1 MVISMGGRMKLPF
14 PTRCYDLKLLLV
26 GVSNEGNLGAIART
40 MMNFGFEKL
49 ELLQPEVEIGDEA
62 RKRAKHAGIVLD
74 NVVIHDTWEGALGE
88 SSLVIGTSGKRELGS
103 KTLHRHFLMP
113 WELSKIL
120 NEKSGCVTL
129 VFGPEGSG
137 LSQDELKKCDLLVTI
152 PTWEG
157 YPILNL
163 SHSVSNILYEFFK
176 YDVLNNS
183 GDEAL
188 PPNSLELERRL
199 NPKLRELLRHQ
210 ISELEK
216 ALPRPD
222 ERRITVAETLTRTIL
237 RSQPT
242 NEDAQNMLGVLLDS
256 TNALKYASND
266 ESWRKNRTRRV
277 DD

>member
-1 MVISMGGRMKLPF
+1 MKLPF
-14 PTRCYDLKLLLV
+14 PTRCYDLKLILV

-49 ELLQPEVEIGDEA
+49 DLLLPEIEVGEDA
-62 RKRAKHAGIVLD
+62 RKRAKHAGKILD
-74 NVVIHDTWEGALGE
+74 DVKVHETWESAVGS

-103 KTLHRHFLMP
+103 KTLHRHFVMP
-113 WELSKIL
+113 WELSSML
-120 NEKSGCVTL
+120 NEKEGTVSL

-137 LSQDELKKCDLLVTI
+137 LSQEQLKNCDLLVTI

-176 YDVLNNS
+176 YDVLNNE

-199 NPKLRELLRHQ
+199 NPKLRDLLRHQ
-210 ISELEK
+210 ISELEM
-216 ALPRPD
+216 ALPRPK
-222 ERRITVAETLTRTIL
+222 ERRLTVAETLTRCIL
-237 RSQPT
+237 RGQPT
-242 NEDAQNMLGVLLDS
+242 NEDAQNMLGALLDS

-266 ESWRKNRTRRV
+266 ESWKKNRTRRV